1 MNSALSTA
9 GAIPLVIPV
18 FIPHEGCPHSCV
30 FCNQHRISGIQ
41 GKPLSADDVT
51 RITRTWLERDRKKNR
66 CRVQVAFYGGSFT
79 GLALSRQQEL
89 LAAVLPFIRNGAVQA
104 IRCSTRPDSIDAVI
118 VNFLYARHV
127 RVVELGGQSLDDS
140 VLQNSRRGHSA
151 ADVVQASTMLKN
163 AGMELG
169 IQLMV
174 GLPGQNFSSLRG
186 TTDQV
191 VSLAPDFVR
200 IYPVLVVAGSGLAR
214 WYKRGEYRPLTLT
227 RAVLQTAWM
236 KKKLMAAGIR
246 VVRMGLQPGRD
257 LEKALLAGPYHPAFG
272 ELVNARLMLQQTRKL
287 LSGVGPGQK
296 VLIGIS
302 NRDLSVFKG
311 IRQANIQRLT
321 RLGLF
326 DRFTLQTDPQQP
338 RGTMKLITPD

>member
-1 MNSALSTA
+1 
-9 GAIPLVIPV
+9 
-18 FIPHEGCPHSCV
+18 
-30 FCNQHRISGIQ
+30 
-41 GKPLSADDVT
+41 
-51 RITRTWLERDRKKNR
+51 
-66 CRVQVAFYGGSFT
+66 
-79 GLALSRQQEL
+79 
-89 LAAVLPFIRNGAVQA
+89 
-104 IRCSTRPDSIDAVI
+104 I